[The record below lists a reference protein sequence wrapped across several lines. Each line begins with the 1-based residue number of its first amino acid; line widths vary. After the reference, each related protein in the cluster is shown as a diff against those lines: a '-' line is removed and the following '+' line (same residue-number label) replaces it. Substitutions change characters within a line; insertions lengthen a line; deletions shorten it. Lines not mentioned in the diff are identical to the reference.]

1 MQNAHDIMKTK
12 KSEDSII
19 LQTKTTRLE
28 EKTGRE
34 RNKISAGL
42 SSDGDV
48 YCGFNVFLVLRCV
61 SKLSAV
67 IRYDY
72 FNSQRKDS
80 SGK

>member
-48 YCGFNVFLVLRCV
+48 YCDFNVFLVLRCV
-61 SKLSAV
+61 SKLCSNHV
-67 IRYDY
+67 
-72 FNSQRKDS
+72 
-80 SGK
+80 